1 MKIYKYF
8 LLHNKKLKPWIKYW
22 LYIKSKVKQ
31 IVNLFN
37 KDTIL
42 PNHLINSNGTIT
54 EDAYNFVSDYIEVTG
69 ETNYTIKADTN
80 KAKRIAY
87 YDRRKTF
94 MRRPVVNEY
103 EDIILIPTGTFYV
116 RLSCHNDDLNSLEFF
131 KT

>member
-1 MKIYKYF
+1 MKINKYMLF
-8 LLHNKKLKPWIKYW
+8 KNKKIKPWIKFW
-22 LYIKSKVKQ
+22 LYLQTKIIK

-37 KDTIL
+37 KDTIT
-42 PNHLINSNGTIT
+42 PNRLINSSGQIV

-69 ETNYTIKADTN
+69 NTNYTIKADTN

-94 MRRPVVNEY
+94 IRRPVVSEY

-116 RLSCHNDDLNSLEFF
+116 RLSCHNDDLNSLQFY
-131 KT
+131 KS

>member
-8 LLHNKKLKPWIKYW
+8 LLHNKKIKTWLKYW
-22 LYIKSKVKQ
+22 LFIKSKGNK

-37 KDTIL
+37 KDTIT

-54 EDAYNFVSDYIEVTG
+54 EDAYNFVSDYIAVDG
-69 ETNYTIKADTN
+69 NTNYTIKADTN

-94 MRRPVVNEY
+94 IRRPVVNAY
-103 EDIILIPTGTFYV
+103 EDVILIPTGTFYV
-116 RLSCHNDDLNSLEFF
+116 RLSCHNDDLNSLQFF
-131 KT
+131 KS